1 MNEIVPVR
9 TIGGY
14 VPMVDGPEKVSG
26 RAKYTADL
34 AAPGMLAAR
43 IFRSPY
49 AHAEILEVD
58 VSEAAKLPGVKAIVT
73 GADCDKTFG
82 VLPIART
89 EHPLARDRVRYCGEP
104 VAAVA
109 AVDDATAKE
118 ALRRIKLKVRELPAY
133 PSARAAMA
141 PDAIDLHGHRPK
153 NIERD
158 VFFELGDVDAAFAA
172 ADLVREGT
180 YNCAEVCQ
188 NQMEM
193 HAAVADYDVERD
205 RMTVHASTQV
215 PYYVHLMLS
224 QILGMDM
231 SRIRVV
237 KPYVGG
243 GFGCRTET
251 LNVELIA
258 ALLAHKAGGCV
269 RLVVNREE
277 TFITHRGRPETDIR
291 LKIGMRRDGR
301 ITAVECE
308 CIQRGGAH
316 SGYGV
321 VTILYAGSMLY
332 AIYDLHNVKYVGQRV
347 LTNTPPCGAFRG
359 HGTVDIRF
367 AFESLLDEMAQA
379 LAVDPFALRRANLLT
394 APAFTDNDLMVN
406 SYGLP
411 ECLDWVE
418 AASGWKA
425 RRGKLPRGKG
435 LGMACSHYI
444 SGASKPV
451 NWTGEPHATV
461 KLKLDFDGSI
471 VLLTGA
477 AEIGQG
483 SSTILVQ
490 SVAEVLGLDLSRIR
504 IVTGD
509 SDVVPK
515 DNGSYSSRVTFIVGN
530 AAIDAARNLK
540 AVLVAA
546 AARRLEAKPEEI
558 ECLGELYRAGAQD
571 KGLTFNEVVAE
582 ALKDSGTVIV
592 GGTYSTIPESHGGK
606 KYRGAAIGGT
616 MGYSYSA
623 QVVEVSVDE
632 ETGVV
637 TVDKVWVAH
646 DCGKALNRL
655 TVEGQVQGSVWMG
668 MGQAMSE
675 EAAYHGGL
683 MLTANMLDYR
693 VPTIQDSPPIEVG
706 IVESNDPHGPFGA
719 KEAGEGSLAAF
730 LPALTNAIADAT
742 GLRFNDLPVTPD
754 RVFAAM
760 ENASRADAE
769 GATAALDGRAAVLR
783 SHSPAHAR
791 RVDPRP
797 RATFRQQS
805 PWRRHRPDGE
815 YPARHRRAAGARRDQ
830 RRQRTARHQGGR
842 AYARDRRRGD
852 ALRPCRAS
860 GNGAPLPGGGAG
872 GRAYRRPDPPQHGDG
887 RRQSR
892 PRHPLHLLQSER
904 MVAGREPSLPQ
915 DHRRNLPRRAEEPR
929 RLLRHFQRRPRPGA
943 ADARRRDRYCRTG
956 RPPDHAAC
964 RSLYRL
970 CAPGRAGDGDARR
983 RQIFPVAA
991 PGRDHHRGAGEKH
1004 ARPALGLRQDPYPP
1018 LDRISGH
1025 RRRRGAAARGRDPRG
1040 SARRL
1045 HRHQSAPGAARRH
1058 RRTLRRRARCAGL
1071 RRARRS
1077 RARPDHGDE
1086 DDVHA
1091 RPLPPAR
1098 RRRSGAAPAAAAVRR
1113 VVGRFAPSPYPSTLI
1128 AVQRARR
1135 GDGISPRIPA
1145 A

>member
-1 MNEIVPVR
+1 MVPAH
-9 TIGGY
+9 TIGEY
-14 VPMVDGPEKVSG
+14 VPLVDGPEKVSG
-26 RAKYTADL
+26 RAKYTADFIV
-34 AAPGMLAAR
+34 PGMLAGR
-43 IFRSPY
+43 ILRSPY
-49 AHAEILEVD
+49 AHAELLDVD
-58 VSEAAKLPGVKAIVT
+58 ITDAAKLPGVRAIVT
-73 GADCDKTFG
+73 GADCANTFG
-82 VLPIART
+82 VLPIARS
-89 EHPLARDRVRYCGEP
+89 EHPLARERVRYCGEP

-109 AVDDATAKE
+109 AIDDATAKE

-133 PSARAAMA
+133 HTAREAMA
-141 PDAIDLHGHRPK
+141 LDAVELHQHRAK

-158 VFFELGDVDAAFAA
+158 VYFELGNIEAGFAA

-193 HAAVADYDVERD
+193 HAALADYDAERD
-205 RMTVHASTQV
+205 RITVHASTQV

-237 KPYVGG
+237 KPHVGG
-243 GFGCRTET
+243 GFGCRTEA

-258 ALLAHKAGGCV
+258 ALLARKAGGCV

-291 LKIGMRRDGR
+291 LKLGMRKDGR

-332 AIYDLHNVKYVGQRV
+332 AIYDLHNVKYIGKRV

-367 AFESLLDEMAQA
+367 AFESLLDDMAGA
-379 LAVDPFALRRANLLT
+379 LAIDPFAVRRANLLSV
-394 APAFTDNDLMVN
+394 PAFTDNDLMVN

-418 AASGWKA
+418 QQSGWKA
-425 RRGKLPRGKG
+425 RKGKLPRGKGPISKG

-451 NWTGEPHATV
+451 NWSGEPHATV

-477 AEIGQG
+477 ADIGQG
-483 SSTILVQ
+483 SSTVLVQ

-515 DNGSYSSRVTFIVGN
+515 DNGSYSSRVTFMVGN
-530 AAIDAARNLK
+530 AAIDAANNLK

-546 AARRLEAKPEEI
+546 AARKLEAKPGEI

-571 KGLTFNEVVAE
+571 KGLTFNEVVTE
-582 ALKDSGTVIV
+582 ALKDTGTITVT
-592 GGTYSTIPESHGGK
+592 GNYSTIPESYGGK

-623 QVVEVSVDE
+623 QVVEVSVDQ

-655 TVEGQVQGSVWMG
+655 AVEGQVQGSVWMG

-754 RVFAAM
+754 RVFAAI
-760 ENASRADAE
+760 EKRA
-769 GATAALDGRAAVLR
+769 RV
-783 SHSPAHAR
+783 SSP
-791 RVDPRP
+791 
-797 RATFRQQS
+797 
-805 PWRRHRPDGE
+805 
-815 YPARHRRAAGARRDQ
+815 
-830 RRQRTARHQGGR
+830 
-842 AYARDRRRGD
+842 
-852 ALRPCRAS
+852 
-860 GNGAPLPGGGAG
+860 PGGGRSVAVG
-872 GRAYRRPDPPQHGDG
+872 DRVGVSGLSPHPGASRRPSP
-887 RRQSR
+887 
-892 PRHPLHLLQSER
+892 
-904 MVAGREPSLPQ
+904 
-915 DHRRNLPRRAEEPR
+915 
-929 RLLRHFQRRPRPGA
+929 F
-943 ADARRRDRYCRTG
+943 
-956 RPPDHAAC
+956 
-964 RSLYRL
+964 
-970 CAPGRAGDGDARR
+970 
-983 RQIFPVAA
+983 
-991 PGRDHHRGAGEKH
+991 RGG
-1004 ARPALGLRQDPYPP
+1004 
-1018 LDRISGH
+1018 
-1025 RRRRGAAARGRDPRG
+1025 
-1040 SARRL
+1040 
-1045 HRHQSAPGAARRH
+1045 
-1058 RRTLRRRARCAGL
+1058 
-1071 RRARRS
+1071 
-1077 RARPDHGDE
+1077 
-1086 DDVHA
+1086 
-1091 RPLPPAR
+1091 
-1098 RRRSGAAPAAAAVRR
+1098 
-1113 VVGRFAPSPYPSTLI
+1113 
-1128 AVQRARR
+1128 
-1135 GDGISPRIPA
+1135 
-1145 A
+1145 